1 SLFGRTIPQCCCGLL
16 WALKQCVIALFVY
29 YLPKSLVLAIVL
41 IISSVFSA
49 ALIFAMFGATSVA
62 GVAAFA
68 VFYGFFS
75 GGAVSLT
82 APAVGSFIT
91 TSDLS
96 DLG

>member
-1 SLFGRTIPQCCCGLL
+1 
-16 WALKQCVIALFVY
+16 VY

-75 GGAVSLT
+75 GGGIVPDSSLH
-82 APAVGSFIT
+82 
-91 TSDLS
+91 
-96 DLG
+96 